1 MGSAFRNTCSSCAI
15 FFGVVL
21 GACDGELAGGE
32 TATSGEEEFALT
44 EAHNADE
51 DALESPAA
59 RPVEVPGEGAFLELG
74 TNTTGLS
81 TPSSFQS
88 LMDGDDLMVE
98 LGFQGSYMVVL
109 ALRTQGYITEG
120 KVNIRASLRVD
131 GELKASLKYKKKT
144 LLPAADGGDYFYNI
158 FLITEDY
165 ADYAGDAGVAS
176 VELLTLDDALIV
188 SVEEELWIQPPP
200 EE

>member
-1 MGSAFRNTCSSCAI
+1 MGSASRYTWSLSAVFLSL
-15 FFGVVL
+15 VL
-21 GACDGELAGGE
+21 GACDGGSAGGE

-44 EAHNADE
+44 ETLNADE
-51 DALESPAA
+51 DGLEYPAA
-59 RPVEVPGEGAFLELG
+59 RPVEVPGEEAFLELG

-81 TPSSFQS
+81 TPNSFQS

-109 ALRTQGYITEG
+109 ALRTQGYVTEG

-144 LLPAADGGDYFYNI
+144 LLPASDGGDYFYNI

-165 ADYAGDAGVAS
+165 ADYAGDVGVAS

-188 SVEEELWIQPPP
+188 SVEEELWIRPPP
-200 EE
+200 AD